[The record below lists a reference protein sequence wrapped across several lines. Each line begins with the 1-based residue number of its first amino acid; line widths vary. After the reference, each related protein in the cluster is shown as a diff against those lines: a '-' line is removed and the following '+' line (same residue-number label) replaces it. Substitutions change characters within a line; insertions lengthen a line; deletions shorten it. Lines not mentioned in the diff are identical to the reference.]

1 MLIKILFVL
10 NVLVI
15 VTCFNQALVGQSV
28 LYGILYLAKENG
40 NFSVCHKELS
50 NFYDAVEA
58 QKTWALKALDA
69 SGSPGSGFFYGNN
82 LWLGSYAQCEDLS
95 NTKPFEISYESVKR
109 LNVTPYDFPPF
120 NLGFVVAYFEHN
132 STMQHHTQLPLEFTL
147 QLGLCIPQICSS
159 DDIQP
164 LLENYVNQRYL
175 TVQNLYNLNLNLT
188 MVRSLEPV
196 GFWLLKLPKTIILL
210 SMVFVM
216 LILTIIGTCY
226 DVRRHKLA
234 KNLITGHRGTL
245 TGKQSS
251 NASEV
256 ELVSNSS
263 SEVENISTFATILKC
278 FSMYSNVKNLVKTD
292 LPPDSV
298 SVIHGLKFFGML
310 WVIMVHA
317 VFYQSDYLNNVPT
330 AYRLS
335 EDIFAQILSNST
347 YSVDTY
353 LFLSGFLLAYLFF
366 KSRTKYETDQKKPEP
381 IFRKISQ
388 FFMMFLNRFL
398 RLTPP
403 YVFIILMTDVMY
415 TYYRK
420 ASVLYSSEHNEE
432 LCPKYWWR
440 NLLYINNLY
449 PRSEMCLSW
458 SWYLSVD
465 TQFFTIVTFLLILST
480 SKFKIS
486 AALTV
491 LLIIGNVLATTY
503 KSYTIRYIPT
513 MDEQLT
519 ELDAIYDLP
528 WNRIGPYLIGVITA
542 YIYVIKL
549 KQKLILKE
557 RTRIMLWILFPLL
570 NLWILFTLYT
580 RNLSV
585 EFSAIYMGVSRTL
598 WGIGLGWL
606 IIACSTGNA
615 RKSNREPVSGK
626 ILKNYIVG
634 ALEKFLSFRG
644 WIPLSRLTYCAYL
657 LNPLLA
663 NMIYMGSNSSLNAS
677 KASFGVTTQG
687 VAMSTYFL
695 AFFMSVLIESP
706 SILLTKMMF
715 NKLTKSKNASAA

>member
-1 MLIKILFVL
+1 MLIRLLFVF
-10 NVLVI
+10 NGLVI
-15 VTCFNQALVGQSV
+15 VKSLNQALVGQSV
-28 LYGILYLAKENG
+28 LYGISHLAKENA
-40 NFSVCHKELS
+40 NFSTCLEQLAH
-50 NFYDAVEA
+50 FYDAVEDH
-58 QKTWALKALDA
+58 QTWALKALDA

-95 NTKPFEISYESVKR
+95 NTKPFEISYESVR
-109 LNVTPYDFPPF
+109 RPNATLYDFPPF
-120 NLGFVVAYFEHN
+120 NLGFAVAYFEHN
-132 STMQHHTQLPLEFTL
+132 STLQHHTQLPLEFTI
-147 QLGLCIPQICSS
+147 QLGLCIPQTCSTH
-159 DDIQP
+159 DLHP
-164 LLENYVNQRYL
+164 LLENYVNQRSL
-175 TVQNLYNLNLNLT
+175 TAQNLYNLNLNLT
-188 MVRSLEPV
+188 MIRSLEPT
-196 GFWLLKLPKTIILL
+196 GLWLLQLPKTIIFL
-210 SMVFVM
+210 SLVSTV

-226 DVRRHKLA
+226 DVRKHKLA
-234 KNLITGHRGTL
+234 KNLITGHRGNL

-251 NASEV
+251 SV

-263 SEVENISTFATILKC
+263 SEVETIGTFGAILKC

-292 LPPDSV
+292 LPPESV
-298 SVIHGLKFFGML
+298 TVIHGLKFFGML

-317 VFYQSDYLNNVPT
+317 VFYQSDYLSNVPT

-366 KSRTKYETDQKKPEP
+366 KSRANHDSVL
-381 IFRKISQ
+381 RKVSQ

-403 YVFIILMTDVMY
+403 YVFVILMTDVMY

-420 ASVLYSSEHNEE
+420 ASVLYSSERNEE

-465 TQFFTIVTFLLILST
+465 TQFFTVVSFLLILST

-528 WNRIGPYLIGVITA
+528 WNRIGPYLIGVVTA

-549 KQKLILKE
+549 KQKLVLKE
-557 RTRIMLWILFPLL
+557 RTRIILWTLFPLL

-585 EFSAIYMGVSRTL
+585 EFSAVYMGVSRTL

-615 RKSNREPVSGK
+615 R
-626 ILKNYIVG
+626 

-687 VAMSTYFL
+687 VAMTTYFL

-715 NKLTKSKNASAA
+715 NKLVKSRNANAA